1 MVGPAVVPTL
11 DPGSAV
17 FTTIQEPRR
26 PVTADIEKSA
36 ERPIFTPHHQ
46 NAVAPEIECDEVSR
60 ALGFVFVPHEL
71 PAFRGRT
78 FKLVSGTTFG

>member
-1 MVGPAVVPTL
+1 M
-11 DPGSAV
+11 
-17 FTTIQEPRR
+17 
-26 PVTADIEKSA
+26 TADIEKSA
-36 ERPIFTPHHQ
+36 ERPIFTPHYQ
-46 NAVAPEIECDEVSR
+46 NAVAPEIECDEVFR